1 MEYISLEDKIE
12 FIESSSSLEQVQKS
26 GVLPDPDALK
36 GYYFVS
42 YSHKDY
48 KVVFKHVL
56 RLLEQGINLWYDR
69 GLEAGKSWRED
80 VKRKIYSYNCKGVI
94 CFLSANCIGSESLLQ
109 EYDMIRR
116 FNKPMVAVEMNSSI
130 FDSVEDAFVVD
141 GVVDEN
147 AFGCWFKQLSEASEQ
162 FPALPNGKT
171 VSKDIESLLM
181 AIAKIKRRGVVSED
195 CTVEELIKVL
205 RALPPPA
212 LFKFRLDN
220 DININPDNGNGDERI
235 AVLTG
240 INDVGIKSVTI
251 PQTMGKDRLPVTTI
265 QKGSFANCLYLE
277 EVTFPNSWREIEA
290 DAFYNCK
297 RLTKVDLGLESEQ
310 KSDFEYRCLD
320 LKAFD
325 GCESLKELTIPGGVV
340 TEGSAQYLEKITLD
354 RPVTFDLQD
363 SKNLIDVSV
372 NYAVE
377 IGENALARCGKLRR
391 FIIPENCQKIDSY
404 AFAGCTSLEELRF
417 PSKIKVIS
425 KYACAGCSSLLKA
438 VFDCEYTIIG
448 GGAFKDCSKLRSVDI
463 KNAHRI
469 GKSAF
474 SGCDLLEEVKLSGVD
489 LTMYAS
495 AFSGCKA
502 LKTVIIELKKLKRL
516 RVVDGQPQEVE
527 AKAVELFPFA
537 QKIYLKNDTKG
548 FDLVGFGMQ
557 TSDMDGHELWV
568 RV

>member
-1 MEYISLEDKIE
+1 MECISLEDKIE

-26 GVLPDPDALK
+26 GVLPDPDAQK

-48 KVVFKHVL
+48 KVVFKHIL

-69 GLEAGKSWRED
+69 GLEAGKSWRDD

-109 EYDMIRR
+109 EYDMIYR
-116 FNKPMVAVEMNSSI
+116 FNKPMVAVEMDSSI
-130 FDSVEDAFVVD
+130 FDAVEDAFAVGGGELD
-141 GVVDEN
+141 NN
-147 AFGCWFKQLSEASEQ
+147 AFANWLKQLSMETDE
-162 FPALPNGKT
+162 FPALPNGRT
-171 VSKDIESLLM
+171 VGKDVESILM
-181 AIAKIKRRGVVSED
+181 AIARIKKRGVVSAD
-195 CTVEELIKVL
+195 CTVGELIKVL
-205 RALPPPA
+205 KTLPLPA
-212 LFKFRLDN
+212 LFKFRFED
-220 DININPDNGNGDERI
+220 DDTGEKV

-240 INDVGIKSVTI
+240 INDVGIKSVKI
-251 PQTMGKDRLPVTTI
+251 PQTVGKNRLPVTTL
-265 QKGSFANCLYLE
+265 QKGCFANCLYLE
-277 EVTFPNSWREIEA
+277 EITLPKSWSSIEA
-290 DAFYNCK
+290 EAFYNCR
-297 RLTKVDLGLESEQ
+297 RLTKVDLGSESEQ
-310 KSDFEYRCLD
+310 NSDFEYRCLD
-320 LKAFD
+320 LNAFD
-325 GCESLKELTIPGGVV
+325 GCESLKELTVPGGVEV
-340 TEGSAQYLEKITLD
+340 TGNAQYLEKITLD
-354 RPVTFDLQD
+354 RPATFDLQD
-363 SKNLIDVSV
+363 SKNLIDVNV
-372 NYAVE
+372 NYVVE

-425 KYACAGCSSLLKA
+425 KYACAGCSSLVKA
-438 VFDCEYTIIG
+438 VFDCEATIIG
-448 GGAFKDCSKLRSVDI
+448 SGAFKGCSKLRSVDI

-502 LKTVIIELKKLKRL
+502 LKTVIIELKKLKCL
-516 RVVDGQPQEVE
+516 RVVDGEPQEVE

-537 QKIYLKNDTKG
+537 QKIYLKNDIKG